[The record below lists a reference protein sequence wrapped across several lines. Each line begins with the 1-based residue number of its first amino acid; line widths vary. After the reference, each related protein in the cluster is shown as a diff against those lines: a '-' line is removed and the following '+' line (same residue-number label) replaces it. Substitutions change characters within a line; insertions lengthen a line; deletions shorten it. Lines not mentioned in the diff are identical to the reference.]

1 MTSRLRKTFRYPE
14 DNSDNDSGP
23 EAMDEE
29 EQENLISSLRTQNE
43 AYNKAYSTILLSLA
57 LFSTTPYLYAFT
69 SPPSNSH
76 TLLSLLSITSLLSTA
91 FLTYILPPE
100 ETGIKFLDKLNG
112 LPSPQMVKRRGKM
125 PIPVSR
131 QGLGGLLMSID
142 EEGPIRRVLPLMN
155 VGLCLVLMGLGRVVS
170 NKGEDNWE
178 GLSWLP
184 AAVYG
189 VVILGKWVMGSVDPE
204 RELGELRYEFKGA

>member
-1 MTSRLRKTFRYPE
+1 MTSRLRKTFRYPD
-14 DNSDNDSGP
+14 DNSDNNSGP

-29 EQENLISSLRTQNE
+29 EQENLISSLRIQNE
-43 AYNKAYSTILLSLA
+43 AYNKIYRTILLSLA

-69 SPPSNSH
+69 YPPSKSH
-76 TLLSLLSITSLLSTA
+76 TLLALLSITSLLSTA
-91 FLTYILPPE
+91 LLTYVLPPE
-100 ETGIKFLDKLNG
+100 ETGIKLLDKLNG

-125 PIPVSR
+125 PIPVGG
-131 QGLGGLLMSID
+131 QGFGGFLRGVD
-142 EEGPIRRVLPLMN
+142 EEGPIRKFLPWMN
-155 VGLCLVLMGLGRVVS
+155 VGLCLVLVGLGRMVS
-170 NKGEDNWE
+170 SKGGNNWG

-189 VVILGKWVMGSVDPE
+189 VVMVGKWVMGSVDPE